1 MNSKILKAG
10 FPLIVLSLFVAT
22 DGKADDLHQMLPSA
36 PLHKEAT
43 LRHICAVT
51 LRVVEGQNRVDESS
65 LQEIRAG
72 EALSDV
78 GSQLQALP
86 FKQFRLIGSKERS
99 VSLGEEAVFNV
110 VAANEESHS
119 IHIVPAEVRHGKVGL
134 SLNWFGPTGENMLDT
149 KVAIK
154 NGQNMVFGADG
165 SGEASSILCLKV
177 SCN

>member
-1 MNSKILKAG
+1 MNSTNLKVS
-10 FPLIVLSLFVAT
+10 FPLLVFSLFISSE
-22 DGKADDLHQMLPSA
+22 GRADDLRQMLPGA
-36 PLHKEAT
+36 PLRKEVT
-43 LRHICAVT
+43 MQHICAVT
-51 LRVVEGQNRVDESS
+51 LRVVEGHNRVEESS

-99 VSLGEEAVFNV
+99 VPLGEEAVFNV

-119 IHIVPAEVRHGKVGL
+119 IHIVPEEVKHGKVGL

-149 KVAIK
+149 KVAIT